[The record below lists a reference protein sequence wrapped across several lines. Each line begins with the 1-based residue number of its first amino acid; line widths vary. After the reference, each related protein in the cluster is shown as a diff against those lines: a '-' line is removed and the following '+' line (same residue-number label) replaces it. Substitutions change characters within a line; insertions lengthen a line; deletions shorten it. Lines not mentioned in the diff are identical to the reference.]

1 MAVGREEMT
10 ERHAML
16 VIARVAHDMVEIPG
30 CEPFAVAK
38 GTGQQAAMDWWAR
51 HGQAAAAASLE
62 RDHADWALRLTAWDA
77 GTDMQFGK
85 ERLDP
90 AGPRVD
96 VARFRFPN
104 GAESVVPLT
113 AAEDYV
119 AQVFRAANPPPTAEA
134 QFAAWWRTIKITEL
148 HAWTGELFKG
158 GESLPVDLEIHE
170 SRPGYPIGEVLSCL
184 DKLSAEGWRIVH
196 VSEDRSLR
204 VAPDGSNESCLA
216 TVRYLL
222 SSAS

>member
-1 MAVGREEMT
+1 MT

-16 VIARVAHDMVEIPG
+16 VIARAVYDAVEIPG
-30 CEPFAVAK
+30 CERFVVAK
-38 GTGQQAAMDWWAR
+38 GAGQQAAMDWWAR
-51 HGQAAAAASLE
+51 QGLGTAAVLLEQDRAA
-62 RDHADWALRLTAWDA
+62 WALRLAEWDA
-77 GTDMQFGK
+77 GTDMTFGK
-85 ERLDP
+85 DRVEP

-96 VARFRFPN
+96 VARFRFPD
-104 GAESVVPLT
+104 GTQRVVPLS

-119 AQVFRAANPPPTAEA
+119 AQVFRAANPPPTAES

-148 HAWTGELFKG
+148 QTWTGQLFKG
-158 GESLPVDLEIHE
+158 GESLPVDLGVPETQ
-170 SRPGYPIGEVLSCL
+170 SGYPIGEVLGCL

-204 VAPDGSNESCLA
+204 VTPDGSSEGRLV